1 MGSVWVLSGAER
13 GLVSKLFGREGS
25 KVRIRGQWAGLVNQ
39 VEPALFY
46 GPSLYYISRMLCC
59 FFFYKWK
66 TETSPSKKDC
76 ELLHCDTR
84 FVMIRR
90 LEPKPQYRRGV
101 PAEWKF
107 YSGCSVKPCRAWGK
121 RETQSDLHVVK
132 SSWLLRRTA
141 GNTARGLNRRPL
153 QRAGEPWWPDWW
165 RKETDEVHFGGS
177 RFLAGCRRR

>member
-25 KVRIRGQWAGLVNQ
+25 KVRIGGQWAGLVNQ

-46 GPSLYYISRMLCC
+46 GPMLYYTSRMLCC
-59 FFFYKWK
+59 FLTKGKQNPPPAKK
-66 TETSPSKKDC
+66 TC
-76 ELLHCDTR
+76 CIVTR

-101 PAEWKF
+101 PVEWKF

-132 SSWLLRRTA
+132 SSCLLRRTA

-165 RKETDEVHFGGS
+165 RKETDQVHFAGS
-177 RFLAGCRRR
+177 F